1 MNHLTYCIIIA
12 CSFSLAFPKEKP
24 CCNKKAKNT
33 VSCKFNHT
41 AIAKEK
47 NIADQLTS
55 KNEKSIPSSS
65 NQIELE
71 TACAKEYGKK
81 PWWKFWVKRAVCP
94 CKAEAS
100 NTSNE

>member
-1 MNHLTYCIIIA
+1 MKQLTYYIIIA
-12 CSFSLAFPKEKP
+12 CSISLAFPQGKP

-47 NIADQLTS
+47 NVSDKLTS
-55 KNEKSIPSSS
+55 NYEKSLPSSS
-65 NQIELE
+65 NKVGHE
-71 TACAKEYGKK
+71 TACAKECGKN
-81 PWWKFWVKRAVCP
+81 PWWKFWVKKAVCP

-100 NTSNE
+100 NTSNG